1 MTETIL
7 EVKNLEANLE
17 DGDKILKGL
26 NLTIKAGEV
35 HAIMGPNGSG
45 KSTLSKI
52 LSGHPAYKVSSG
64 SMNFLGQDLNELE
77 ANERANLGLFLAFQY
92 PLEIAGVN
100 NLEFLRM
107 AYNSKQKYHGLEEA
121 DPLDFDDLV
130 ESKLEILSMKNDF
143 LNRNLN
149 EGFSGGEKKKNEIL
163 QMLILE
169 PKLVVLDEID
179 SGLDIDALKAV
190 ANGINAYKNAGN
202 AVLMITH
209 YQRLLDYVVPDQVH
223 VLSEGRIVLSGKA
236 DLALELEKKGYDI
249 LNAKLS

>member
-1 MTETIL
+1 MTDTIL

-107 AYNSKQKYHGLEEA
+107 AYNSKQKYQGLEEA

>member
-1 MTETIL
+1 MTDTIL

>member
-17 DGDKILKGL
+17 DGDKILRGL

-64 SMNFLGQDLNELE
+64 SMNFLGRDLNELE

-202 AVLMITH
+202 GVLMITH

>member
-121 DPLDFDDLV
+121 DPLDVDDLV

>member
-1 MTETIL
+1 MTDTIL

-17 DGDKILKGL
+17 DGDRILKGL

-202 AVLMITH
+202 AILMITH

>member
-1 MTETIL
+1 MTDTIL

-77 ANERANLGLFLAFQY
+77 ANERANIGLFLAFQY

-107 AYNSKQKYHGLEEA
+107 AYNSKQKYQGLEEA

-202 AVLMITH
+202 AILMITH

>member
-77 ANERANLGLFLAFQY
+77 ANERANIGLFLAFQY

-202 AVLMITH
+202 AILMITH

>member
-17 DGDKILKGL
+17 DGDQILKSL

-202 AVLMITH
+202 AILMITH

>member
-1 MTETIL
+1 
-7 EVKNLEANLE
+7 
-17 DGDKILKGL
+17 
-26 NLTIKAGEV
+26 
-35 HAIMGPNGSG
+35 
-45 KSTLSKI
+45 
-52 LSGHPAYKVSSG
+52 
-64 SMNFLGQDLNELE
+64 MNFLGRDLNELE

-190 ANGINAYKNAGN
+190 ANGINAYKNTGN
-202 AVLMITH
+202 GVLMITH

>member
-202 AVLMITH
+202 AILMITH

>member
-17 DGDKILKGL
+17 DGDKILRGL
-26 NLTIKAGEV
+26 NLTIKAGKV

-202 AVLMITH
+202 AILMITH

>member
-17 DGDKILKGL
+17 DGDRILKGL

-202 AVLMITH
+202 GVLMITH

>member
-107 AYNSKQKYHGLEEA
+107 AYNSKQKYQGLEEA

-202 AVLMITH
+202 AILMITH

>member
-17 DGDKILKGL
+17 DGDRILKGL

-202 AVLMITH
+202 AILMITH

>member
-1 MTETIL
+1 MTDTIL
-7 EVKNLEANLE
+7 EVKDLKANLS
-17 DGDKILKGL
+17 DGEAILKGL

-52 LSGHPAYKVSSG
+52 LSGHPAYEVSSG
-64 SMNFLGQDLNELE
+64 LMNFMGKELNSLE
-77 ANERANLGLFLAFQY
+77 ADERANSGLFLAFQY

-107 AYNSKQKYHGLEEA
+107 AYNSKQKHLGLEEA

-169 PKLVVLDEID
+169 PKLVILDEID

-190 ANGINAYKNAGN
+190 ANGINAYKNSGN

-209 YQRLLDYVVPDQVH
+209 YQRLLDYVIPDYVH
-223 VLSEGRIVLSGKA
+223 VLSEGKIVMSGAA
-236 DLALELEKKGYDI
+236 DLALKLEEKGYDI

>member
-1 MTETIL
+1 MTDTIL

-107 AYNSKQKYHGLEEA
+107 AYNSKQKYQGLEEA

-143 LNRNLN
+143 LTRNLN

>member
-17 DGDKILKGL
+17 DGDRILKGL

-130 ESKLEILSMKNDF
+130 ESKLEILSMNNDF

-202 AVLMITH
+202 GVLMITH

-223 VLSEGRIVLSGKA
+223 VLSEGRIVRSGKA